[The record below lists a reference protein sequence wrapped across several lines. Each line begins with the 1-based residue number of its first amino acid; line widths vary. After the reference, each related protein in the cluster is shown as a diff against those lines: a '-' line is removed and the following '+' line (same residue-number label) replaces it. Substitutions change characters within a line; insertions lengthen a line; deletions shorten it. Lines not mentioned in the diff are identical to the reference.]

1 MLHVRSKNLD
11 ISPPWSSNLP
21 ESVEN
26 AGWKD
31 EQAKFKIELWDS
43 DLQWLH
49 IPGGI
54 CPLYY
59 VTMVVLNS
67 FVGLVA
73 IIHVSCCLAYYG
85 FWFSLQALTSDYSD
99 IFCDYDVFELNPTTH
114 SCSSLCVDRRTHR
127 RSRWGQTPQTLQLP
141 ISELSCTV
149 DLEGHEG
156 PGIDY

>member
-73 IIHVSCCLAYYG
+73 IIHASCCLAYYG
-85 FWFSLQALTSDYSD
+85 FWFSLQALTSDYSVTFSV
-99 IFCDYDVFELNPTTH
+99 ILMCLNWIPRLTLAAASASTDAH
-114 SCSSLCVDRRTHR
+114 TDAADEDKRHKHCSSRYQNCHVQ
-127 RSRWGQTPQTLQLP
+127 W
-141 ISELSCTV
+141 I
-149 DLEGHEG
+149 
-156 PGIDY
+156 